1 MRYWLNLAIGF
12 DQLINALLLGYADET
27 LSARLYRNKDVSIY
41 WFTAYKLVNLI
52 FFLQKDHCYSSY
64 LSERDRKHL
73 PSHYSE

>member
-1 MRYWLNLAIGF
+1 MRYWLNLAIAF
-12 DQLINALLLGYADET
+12 DQLINVLLLGHADET

-41 WFTAYKLVNLI
+41 WFTSYKLVNLI

-73 PSHYSE
+73 PKHYSE